1 MNLEKLF
8 LEKTPLFVFS
18 STRRLK
24 HFYLEQGEGF
34 LPNAMSM
41 GSFFEQAF
49 YIPNKKKIPNSA
61 RLILMI
67 DTIKAIAKEKKSI
80 LEGLLLFEN
89 SFLGYL
95 ESTSFLF
102 DLFDELSSA
111 CIKLNEL
118 SSKDIYLD
126 YEKHLEVLEMIYDRY
141 IKKLEGLGFYDK
153 IMQEKPA
160 ILKEFFEHFS
170 SIEWHLDGFMSVFER
185 QCLLEA
191 AELVPITLHLSCD
204 KYNQK
209 FLEFLNLKL
218 ETDCDY
224 SIDFKTQ
231 KILSQTP
238 KRQKIEPK
246 LYANS
251 SYLKQSA
258 LVLQTIEEYLQKDND
273 PNKMAIITPNAD
285 FLPFLKLLD
294 KNNNLNFAM
303 GLGAKNSPYYT
314 ELVKILENLETSG
327 FDLSTSPL
335 LDLENLTL
343 ALLEQQ
349 SSKEKAPLKEAHSQI
364 MHQYHLLKDTLKNY
378 SLKDLLHLYLQ
389 EFEANFRLD
398 DSSGGK
404 IQVMDTLETRGMQFD
419 KIVIVDFNETC
430 VPSLKDCDLFLNSA
444 LRKSLNLPTLLDK
457 KNLQKH
463 YYYQLFKNSK
473 EITLSYIESET
484 SKVSN
489 MLLELNLHIEPIKDA
504 YTLFAPSLSKDYQE
518 EEIKAAIPKDF
529 SFSASSLNAFLTCK
543 RRFYYHYMKRF
554 KESPKDESNSA
565 VGSLLHELLKE
576 AYEKDK
582 NPYVLEERLIWL
594 LETRENITPKE
605 RLDTLVAL
613 KKIQAFYLKEKER
626 FNTKIKILDLEK
638 SFETIIQGI
647 VFKGRIDRIDKT
659 ADNEMILLDYK
670 FKNDLKLDNMSKTQ
684 RGGLSPIEIAQIST
698 DYQMAIEIAQI
709 STDYQMAIYAFA
721 LKNLGYKEPIKA
733 FFYDLRKGE
742 LLEEDELILQ
752 AKMDHLEF
760 SLIPKLKQEI
770 DFEKTSEAKDCEY
783 CSFKDMCN
791 R

>member
-8 LEKTPLFVFS
+8 SQKNPLFVFS

-61 RLILMI
+61 RQILMI

-126 YEKHLEVLEMIYDRY
+126 YEKHLEVLEMIYKHY
-141 IKKLEGLGFYDK
+141 IKKLEELGFYDK
-153 IMQEKPA
+153 IMQEKPT

-185 QCLLEA
+185 QCLLEV
-191 AELVPITLHLSCD
+191 AELAPITLHLSCD
-204 KYNQK
+204 QYNQK

-231 KILSQTP
+231 KILSQTFND
-238 KRQKIEPK
+238 QKIEPK

-258 LVLQTIEEYLQKDND
+258 LVLQAIEEYLQKDND

-303 GLGAKNSPYYT
+303 GLGATNSPYYT
-314 ELVKILENLETSG
+314 ELVKISEDLETSG
-327 FDLSTSPL
+327 FDLSASPL

-404 IQVMDTLETRGMQFD
+404 IRVMDTLETRGMQFD

-484 SKVSN
+484 SKASN

-504 YTLFAPSLSKDYQE
+504 YTLFAPSPLKDYQE

-554 KESPKDESNSA
+554 KESPKDESNST

-582 NPYVLEERLIWL
+582 NPYALEERLIQL
-594 LETRENITPKE
+594 LETRGNITPKE
-605 RLDTLVAL
+605 RLDTLIAL
-613 KKIQAFYLKEKER
+613 KKIQAFYVKEKER
-626 FNTKIKILDLEK
+626 FNAKIKILDLEK
-638 SFETIIQGI
+638 SFETAIQG
-647 VFKGRIDRIDKT
+647 VAFKGRIDRIDKT

-670 FKNDLKLDNMSKTQ
+670 FKSELRLDNMSEKQ
-684 RGGLSPIEIAQIST
+684 RGSLSP
-698 DYQMAIEIAQI
+698 IEIAQI

-721 LKNLGYKEPIKA
+721 LKNLGYKGSIKA
-733 FFYDLRKGE
+733 FFYDLRKGK
-742 LLEEDELILQ
+742 LLEEEEPVLQ
-752 AKMDHLEF
+752 AKMDYLES

-770 DFEKTSEAKDCEY
+770 DFEKTLEVKDCEY

>member
-1 MNLEKLF
+1 
-8 LEKTPLFVFS
+8 
-18 STRRLK
+18 
-24 HFYLEQGEGF
+24 
-34 LPNAMSM
+34 
-41 GSFFEQAF
+41 
-49 YIPNKKKIPNSA
+49 
-61 RLILMI
+61 
-67 DTIKAIAKEKKSI
+67 
-80 LEGLLLFEN
+80 
-89 SFLGYL
+89 
-95 ESTSFLF
+95 
-102 DLFDELSSA
+102 
-111 CIKLNEL
+111 
-118 SSKDIYLD
+118 
-126 YEKHLEVLEMIYDRY
+126 
-141 IKKLEGLGFYDK
+141 
-153 IMQEKPA
+153 
-160 ILKEFFEHFS
+160 
-170 SIEWHLDGFMSVFER
+170 
-185 QCLLEA
+185 
-191 AELVPITLHLSCD
+191 
-204 KYNQK
+204 
-209 FLEFLNLKL
+209 
-218 ETDCDY
+218 
-224 SIDFKTQ
+224 
-231 KILSQTP
+231 
-238 KRQKIEPK
+238 
-246 LYANS
+246 
-251 SYLKQSA
+251 
-258 LVLQTIEEYLQKDND
+258 
-273 PNKMAIITPNAD
+273 
-285 FLPFLKLLD
+285 
-294 KNNNLNFAM
+294 M

-314 ELVKILENLETSG
+314 ELVKILEDLQTSDCNLSESA
-327 FDLSTSPL
+327 L

-343 ALLEQQ
+343 PLLEQQ

-404 IQVMDTLETRGMQFD
+404 IRVMDTLETRGMQFD

-484 SKVSN
+484 SKASN

-504 YTLFAPSLSKDYQE
+504 YTLFAPSPLKDYQE

-543 RRFYYHYMKRF
+543 RRFCYHYMKRF
-554 KESPKDESNSA
+554 KESPKDENNST

-582 NPYVLEERLIWL
+582 NPYALEERFIQL

-605 RLDTLVAL
+605 RLDALVAL

-638 SFETIIQGI
+638 SFETTIQGV

-659 ADNEMILLDYK
+659 ADNEIILLDYK

-684 RGGLSPIEIAQIST
+684 RGDLSP
-698 DYQMAIEIAQI
+698 IEIAQI

-742 LLEEDELILQ
+742 LLEEDELTLQ

>member
-34 LPNAMSM
+34 LPSAMSM

-49 YIPNKKKIPNSA
+49 YIPNKKKIPNSV

-67 DTIKAIAKEKKSI
+67 DTIKAIAREKKSI

-118 SSKDIYLD
+118 SFKDIYLD

-141 IKKLEGLGFYDK
+141 IKKLEKLGFYDK

-185 QCLLEA
+185 QCLLEVA
-191 AELVPITLHLSCD
+191 KLVPITLHLSCD

-231 KILSQTP
+231 KILSQTFND
-238 KRQKIEPK
+238 QKIEPK

-251 SYLKQSA
+251 SYLKQGA

-294 KNNNLNFAM
+294 QNNNLNFAM

-314 ELVKILENLETSG
+314 ELVKILEDLQTSG
-327 FDLSTSPL
+327 FDLSASPL

-404 IQVMDTLETRGMQFD
+404 IRVMDTLETRGMQFD

-484 SKVSN
+484 SKASN

-504 YTLFAPSLSKDYQE
+504 YTLFAPSPLKDYQE

-543 RRFYYHYMKRF
+543 RRFYYHYIKRF

-582 NPYVLEERLIWL
+582 NPYALEERLIQF

-626 FNTKIKILDLEK
+626 FNAKIKILDLEK
-638 SFETIIQGI
+638 SFETIIQGVI
-647 VFKGRIDRIDKT
+647 FKGRIDRIDKT
-659 ADNEMILLDYK
+659 ADNEIILLDYK
-670 FKNDLKLDNMSKTQ
+670 FKSDLKLDNMSEKQ
-684 RGGLSPIEIAQIST
+684 RKSLRP
-698 DYQMAIEIAQI
+698 IEIAQI

-721 LKNLGYKEPIKA
+721 LKNLGYKDPIKA
-733 FFYDLRKGE
+733 FFYNLRKGE

-770 DFEKTSEAKDCEY
+770 DFEKTLEVKDCEY

>member
-8 LEKTPLFVFS
+8 SQKTPLFVFS

-126 YEKHLEVLEMIYDRY
+126 YEKHLEVLEMIYNRY

-185 QCLLEA
+185 QCLLEV

-231 KILSQTP
+231 KILSQTFND
-238 KRQKIEPK
+238 QKIEPK

-314 ELVKILENLETSG
+314 ELVKILEDLETGG
-327 FDLSTSPL
+327 FDLSASPL

-349 SSKEKAPLKEAHSQI
+349 SSKEKAPLKEVHSQI

-389 EFEANFRLD
+389 EFEASFRLD

-404 IQVMDTLETRGMQFD
+404 IRVMDTLETRGMQFD

-473 EITLSYIESET
+473 EMVLSYIESET
-484 SKVSN
+484 SKASN
-489 MLLELNLHIEPIKDA
+489 MLLELDLPIEPIKDA
-504 YTLFAPSLSKDYQE
+504 YTLFAPTPLKDYQE
-518 EEIKAAIPKDF
+518 EEIKATIPKDF

-582 NPYVLEERLIWL
+582 NPYALEERLVQL
-594 LETRENITPKE
+594 LKTRENITPKE
-605 RLDTLVAL
+605 RLDTLIAL
-613 KKIQAFYLKEKER
+613 KKIQAFYIKEKER
-626 FNTKIKILDLEK
+626 FKAKIKILDLEK
-638 SFETIIQGI
+638 SFETTIQG
-647 VFKGRIDRIDKT
+647 VAFKGRIDRIDKT

-670 FKNDLKLDNMSKTQ
+670 FKSELKLDNMSKNQ
-684 RGGLSPIEIAQIST
+684 RGGLSP
-698 DYQMAIEIAQI
+698 IEIAQI

-742 LLEEDELILQ
+742 LLEEEGLTLQ
-752 AKMDHLEF
+752 AKMHYLEY

-770 DFEKTSEAKDCEY
+770 VFEKTPEVKDCEY

>member
-34 LPNAMSM
+34 LPSAMSM

-61 RLILMI
+61 RQILMI
-67 DTIKAIAKEKKSI
+67 DTIKAIAKEKKSA

-141 IKKLEGLGFYDK
+141 IKKLEKLGFYDK
-153 IMQEKPA
+153 IMQEKPT

-231 KILSQTP
+231 KILSQTFND
-238 KRQKIEPK
+238 QKIEPK

-251 SYLKQSA
+251 SYLKQGA

-314 ELVKILENLETSG
+314 ELVKILEDLQTSDL
-327 FDLSTSPL
+327 DLSGSAL
-335 LDLENLTL
+335 LDLENITL

-404 IQVMDTLETRGMQFD
+404 IRVMDTLETRGMQFD
-419 KIVIVDFNETC
+419 KIVVADFNETC

-444 LRKSLNLPTLLDK
+444 LRQSLNLPTLLDK

-484 SKVSN
+484 SKASN
-489 MLLELNLHIEPIKDA
+489 MLLELNLHTEPIKDA
-504 YTLFAPSLSKDYQE
+504 YTLFAPSPLKDYQE
-518 EEIKAAIPKDF
+518 EEIKAAILKDF

-554 KESPKDESNSA
+554 KESPKDENNSA

-582 NPYVLEERLIWL
+582 NPHALEERLIWL

-605 RLDTLVAL
+605 RLDTLIAL

-626 FNTKIKILDLEK
+626 FKARIKILDLEK
-638 SFETIIQGI
+638 SFETIIQGV

-659 ADNEMILLDYK
+659 ADNEIILLDYK
-670 FKNDLKLDNMSKTQ
+670 FKNDLKLDNMSEKQ
-684 RGGLSPIEIAQIST
+684 RKRLSP
-698 DYQMAIEIAQI
+698 IEIAQI

-742 LLEEDELILQ
+742 LVEEDEPTLQ

-770 DFEKTSEAKDCEY
+770 DFEKTLEAKDCEY

>member
-41 GSFFEQAF
+41 GNFFEQAF
-49 YIPNKKKIPNSA
+49 YIPNKKKIPNNA

-141 IKKLEGLGFYDK
+141 VKKLEELGFYDK
-153 IMQEKPA
+153 IMQEKPT

-170 SIEWHLDGFMSVFER
+170 SIEWYLDGFMSVFER
-185 QCLLEA
+185 QCLLEV

-231 KILSQTP
+231 KILSQTFND
-238 KRQKIEPK
+238 QKIEPK
-246 LYANS
+246 LYSNS

-314 ELVKILENLETSG
+314 ELVKILEDLQTSG
-327 FDLSTSPL
+327 FDLSASPL

-343 ALLEQQ
+343 PLLEQQ
-349 SSKEKAPLKEAHSQI
+349 SSKEKVPLKEVHSQI

-404 IQVMDTLETRGMQFD
+404 IRVMDTLETRGMQFD

-444 LRKSLNLPTLLDK
+444 LRKSLNLPTLSDK

-473 EITLSYIESET
+473 EITLSYVESET

-489 MLLELNLHIEPIKDA
+489 MLLELDLHIEPIKDA
-504 YTLFAPSLSKDYQE
+504 YTLFAPSPLKDYQE

-554 KESPKDESNSA
+554 KESPKDENNSA

-582 NPYVLEERLIWL
+582 NPYALEERLIQL

-605 RLDTLVAL
+605 RLDTLIAL
-613 KKIQAFYLKEKER
+613 KKIQTFYLKEKER
-626 FNTKIKILDLEK
+626 FKAKIKILDLEK
-638 SFETIIQGI
+638 SFETTIQG
-647 VFKGRIDRIDKT
+647 VAFKGCIDRIDKT
-659 ADNEMILLDYK
+659 ADNEIILLDYK
-670 FKNDLKLDNMSKTQ
+670 FKSDLKLDNMSEKQ
-684 RGGLSPIEIAQIST
+684 RKSLSP
-698 DYQMAIEIAQI
+698 IEIAQI

-721 LKNLGYKEPIKA
+721 LKNLGYREPIKA

-742 LLEEDELILQ
+742 LVEEDELTLQ

-770 DFEKTSEAKDCEY
+770 DFEKTSEVKDCEY

>member
-34 LPNAMSM
+34 LPSAMSM

-61 RLILMI
+61 RQILMI
-67 DTIKAIAKEKKSI
+67 DTIKAIAKEKKSA

-95 ESTSFLF
+95 ESISFLF

-141 IKKLEGLGFYDK
+141 IKKLEKLGFYDK

-185 QCLLEA
+185 QCLLEV

-231 KILSQTP
+231 KILSQTFND
-238 KRQKIEPK
+238 QKIEPK

-251 SYLKQSA
+251 SYLKQGA

-314 ELVKILENLETSG
+314 ELVKILEDLQTSDFNLSESA
-327 FDLSTSPL
+327 L
-335 LDLENLTL
+335 LDLENITL
-343 ALLEQQ
+343 PLLEQQ

-404 IQVMDTLETRGMQFD
+404 IRVMDTLETRGMQFD
-419 KIVIVDFNETC
+419 KVVIADFNETC

-473 EITLSYIESET
+473 EIVLSYIESET

-489 MLLELNLHIEPIKDA
+489 MLLELDLHIEPIKDA
-504 YTLFAPSLSKDYQE
+504 YTLFAPSPLKDYQE

-582 NPYVLEERLIWL
+582 NPYALEERLIWL
-594 LETRENITPKE
+594 LETRENVTPKE

-613 KKIQAFYLKEKER
+613 KKIQAFYVKEKER
-626 FNTKIKILDLEK
+626 FKSKIKILDLEK
-638 SFETIIQGI
+638 SFETIIQGV

-659 ADNEMILLDYK
+659 TDNKIILLDYK
-670 FKNDLKLDNMSKTQ
+670 FKSDLKLDNMSKTQ
-684 RGGLSPIEIAQIST
+684 RGGLSP
-698 DYQMAIEIAQI
+698 IEIAQI

-742 LLEEDELILQ
+742 LVEEDEPTLQ

-770 DFEKTSEAKDCEY
+770 DFEKTLEAKDCEY

>member
-61 RLILMI
+61 RQILMI

-118 SSKDIYLD
+118 SFKDIYLD

-141 IKKLEGLGFYDK
+141 IKKLEELGFYDK

-185 QCLLEA
+185 QCLLEV

-294 KNNNLNFAM
+294 QNNNLNFAM

-314 ELVKILENLETSG
+314 ELVKILEDLETSG
-327 FDLSTSPL
+327 FNLSASPL
-335 LDLENLTL
+335 LDLESLTL
-343 ALLEQQ
+343 PLLEQQ

-404 IQVMDTLETRGMQFD
+404 IRVMDTLETRGMQFD

-473 EITLSYIESET
+473 EIALSYIESET

-489 MLLELNLHIEPIKDA
+489 MLLELDLHIEPIKDA
-504 YTLFAPSLSKDYQE
+504 YTLFAPSPLKDYQE

-582 NPYVLEERLIWL
+582 NPYALEERLIWL

-613 KKIQAFYLKEKER
+613 KKIQAFYVKEKER
-626 FNTKIKILDLEK
+626 FKAKIKILDLEK
-638 SFETIIQGI
+638 SFETAIQG
-647 VFKGRIDRIDKT
+647 VAFKGCIDRIDKT
-659 ADNEMILLDYK
+659 ADNEIILLDYK

-684 RGGLSPIEIAQIST
+684 RGGLSPIE
-698 DYQMAIEIAQI
+698 IEIAQI

-742 LLEEDELILQ
+742 LLEEDELVLQ

-770 DFEKTSEAKDCEY
+770 DFEKTLEVKDCEY

>member
-8 LEKTPLFVFS
+8 LEKAPLFVFS

-49 YIPNKKKIPNSA
+49 YIPNKKKIPNNA

-67 DTIKAIAKEKKSI
+67 DTIKAVAKEKKSI

-126 YEKHLEVLEMIYDRY
+126 YEKHLEVLEMIYKRY
-141 IKKLEGLGFYDK
+141 IKKLEELGFYDK

-185 QCLLEA
+185 QCLLEV

-231 KILSQTP
+231 KILSQTFND
-238 KRQKIEPK
+238 QKIEPK

-314 ELVKILENLETSG
+314 ELVKILEDLETGG
-327 FDLSTSPL
+327 FDLSASPL
-335 LDLENLTL
+335 LDLESLTL

-404 IQVMDTLETRGMQFD
+404 IRVMDTLETRGMQFD

-484 SKVSN
+484 SKASN
-489 MLLELNLHIEPIKDA
+489 MLLELDLPIEPIKDA
-504 YTLFAPSLSKDYQE
+504 YTLFAPTPLKDYQE
-518 EEIKAAIPKDF
+518 EEIKATIPKDF

-543 RRFYYHYMKRF
+543 RRFYYHYIKRF
-554 KESPKDESNSA
+554 KESPKDESNSV

-582 NPYVLEERLIWL
+582 NPHALEERLIQL

-605 RLDTLVAL
+605 RLDTLIAL
-613 KKIQAFYLKEKER
+613 KKIQAFYAKEKER
-626 FNTKIKILDLEK
+626 FKAKIKILDLEK
-638 SFETIIQGI
+638 SFETTIQG
-647 VFKGRIDRIDKT
+647 VAFKGRIDRIDKT
-659 ADNEMILLDYK
+659 ADNEIILLDYK
-670 FKNDLKLDNMSKTQ
+670 FKSELKLDNMSKNQ
-684 RGGLSPIEIAQIST
+684 REGLSP
-698 DYQMAIEIAQI
+698 IEIAQI

-742 LLEEDELILQ
+742 LLEEEGPILQ

-760 SLIPKLKQEI
+760 SLIPKLKQEMV
-770 DFEKTSEAKDCEY
+770 FEKTLEAKDCEY

>member
-8 LEKTPLFVFS
+8 LEKAPLFVFS

-49 YIPNKKKIPNSA
+49 YIPNQKKIPKNA
-61 RLILMI
+61 RQILMI

-118 SSKDIYLD
+118 SFKDIYLD

-141 IKKLEGLGFYDK
+141 VKKLEELGFYDK
-153 IMQEKPA
+153 IMQKKPT

-185 QCLLEA
+185 QCLLEV

-231 KILSQTP
+231 KILSQTFND
-238 KRQKIEPK
+238 QKIEPK

-251 SYLKQSA
+251 SYLKQGA

-294 KNNNLNFAM
+294 RNNNLNFAM

-314 ELVKILENLETSG
+314 ELVKILEDLETS
-327 FDLSTSPL
+327 DCNLSGSAL
-335 LDLENLTL
+335 LDLENLTIP
-343 ALLEQQ
+343 LLEQQ

-404 IQVMDTLETRGMQFD
+404 IRVMDTLETRGMQFD
-419 KIVIVDFNETC
+419 KIVVADFNETC

-473 EITLSYIESET
+473 EVALSYIESET
-484 SKVSN
+484 SKASS

-504 YTLFAPSLSKDYQE
+504 YTLFETSPLKDYQE

-554 KESPKDESNSA
+554 KETPKNESNSA
-565 VGSLLHELLKE
+565 VGSLIHELLKE

-582 NPYVLEERLIWL
+582 DPHALEERLIWL

-613 KKIQAFYLKEKER
+613 KKIQAFYKKERER
-626 FNTKIKILDLEK
+626 FNAEITILDLEK
-638 SFETIIQGI
+638 SFETIIQGV

-659 ADNEMILLDYK
+659 ADNEIILLDYK
-670 FKNDLKLDNMSKTQ
+670 FKSDLKLDNMSKTQ
-684 RGGLSPIEIAQIST
+684 RGGLIP
-698 DYQMAIEIAQI
+698 IEIAQI
-709 STDYQMAIYAFA
+709 STDYQMAIYARA

-770 DFEKTSEAKDCEY
+770 DFEKTLEVKDCEY

>member
-8 LEKTPLFVFS
+8 LEKTPLFVCS

-41 GSFFEQAF
+41 GNFFEQAF
-49 YIPNKKKIPNSA
+49 YIPNKKKIPKNA
-61 RLILMI
+61 RQILMI

-141 IKKLEGLGFYDK
+141 VKKLEELGFYDK
-153 IMQEKPA
+153 IMQEKPT

-170 SIEWHLDGFMSVFER
+170 SIEWYLDGFMSVFER
-185 QCLLEA
+185 QCLLEV

-231 KILSQTP
+231 KILSQTFND
-238 KRQKIEPK
+238 QKIEPK

-251 SYLKQSA
+251 SYLKQGA

-314 ELVKILENLETSG
+314 ELVKILEDLQTSDCNLSESA
-327 FDLSTSPL
+327 L

-343 ALLEQQ
+343 PLLEQQ

-404 IQVMDTLETRGMQFD
+404 IRVMDTLETRGMQFD

-484 SKVSN
+484 SKASN
-489 MLLELNLHIEPIKDA
+489 MLLELNLHTEPIKDA
-504 YTLFAPSLSKDYQE
+504 YTLFAPSPLKDYQE

-529 SFSASSLNAFLTCK
+529 NFSASSLNAFLTCK

-554 KESPKDESNSA
+554 KETPKDESNSA

-582 NPYVLEERLIWL
+582 NPYALEERLIWL

-613 KKIQAFYLKEKER
+613 KKIQAFYTKEKER
-626 FNTKIKILDLEK
+626 FNAKIKILDLEK
-638 SFETIIQGI
+638 SFETIIQGVI
-647 VFKGRIDRIDKT
+647 FKGRIDRIDKT
-659 ADNEMILLDYK
+659 ADNEIILLDYK
-670 FKNDLKLDNMSKTQ
+670 FKSDLKLDNMSEKQ
-684 RGGLSPIEIAQIST
+684 RKSLRPT
-698 DYQMAIEIAQI
+698 EIAQI

-721 LKNLGYKEPIKA
+721 LKNLGYKGPIKA
-733 FFYDLRKGE
+733 FFYDLRKGK
-742 LLEEDELILQ
+742 LLEEDELTLQ

-770 DFEKTSEAKDCEY
+770 DFEKTLEAKDCEY

>member
-8 LEKTPLFVFS
+8 LEKAPLFVFS

-41 GSFFEQAF
+41 GNFFEQAF

-314 ELVKILENLETSG
+314 ELVKILEDLETSDL
-327 FDLSTSPL
+327 DLSGSAL
-335 LDLENLTL
+335 LDLENITL

-404 IQVMDTLETRGMQFD
+404 IRVMDTLETRGMQFD

-484 SKVSN
+484 SKASN

-504 YTLFAPSLSKDYQE
+504 YTLFAPSPLKDYQE

-543 RRFYYHYMKRF
+543 RRFYYHYIKRF
-554 KESPKDESNSA
+554 KESPKDENNSA

-582 NPYVLEERLIWL
+582 TPHALEERLIWL

-605 RLDTLVAL
+605 RLDTLVVL
-613 KKIQAFYLKEKER
+613 KKIQAFYKKERER
-626 FNTKIKILDLEK
+626 FNAEITILDLEK
-638 SFETIIQGI
+638 SFETIIQGVI
-647 VFKGRIDRIDKT
+647 FKGRIDRIDKT
-659 ADNEMILLDYK
+659 ADNEIILLDYK
-670 FKNDLKLDNMSKTQ
+670 FKSDLKLDSMSKTQ
-684 RGGLSPIEIAQIST
+684 RGGLSP
-698 DYQMAIEIAQI
+698 IEIAQI

-742 LLEEDELILQ
+742 LLEEEELILQ

-770 DFEKTSEAKDCEY
+770 DFEKTLEVKDCEY

>member
-8 LEKTPLFVFS
+8 SQKNPLFVFS

-41 GSFFEQAF
+41 GNFFEQAF

-80 LEGLLLFEN
+80 LERLLLFEN

-126 YEKHLEVLEMIYDRY
+126 YEKHLEVLEMIYKRY
-141 IKKLEGLGFYDK
+141 IKKLEELGFYDK
-153 IMQEKPA
+153 IMQEKPT

-170 SIEWHLDGFMSVFER
+170 SIEWYLDGFMSVFER
-185 QCLLEA
+185 QCLLEV

-231 KILSQTP
+231 KILSQTFND
-238 KRQKIEPK
+238 QKIEPK

-314 ELVKILENLETSG
+314 ELVKILEDLETSG
-327 FDLSTSPL
+327 FSVNASPL

-349 SSKEKAPLKEAHSQI
+349 GSKEKAPLKEAHSQI

-404 IQVMDTLETRGMQFD
+404 IRVMDTLETRGMQFD

-504 YTLFAPSLSKDYQE
+504 YTLFAPSPLKDYQE

-543 RRFYYHYMKRF
+543 RRFYYHYIKRF

-582 NPYVLEERLIWL
+582 NPYALEERLIWL

-626 FNTKIKILDLEK
+626 FKAKIKILDLEK
-638 SFETIIQGI
+638 SFETTIQG
-647 VFKGRIDRIDKT
+647 VAFKGRIDRIDKT
-659 ADNEMILLDYK
+659 ADNEIILLDYK
-670 FKNDLKLDNMSKTQ
+670 FKSGLKLDNMSKTQ
-684 RGGLSPIEIAQIST
+684 REGLSPIEIAQIST
-698 DYQMAIEIAQI
+698 DYQMAV
-709 STDYQMAIYAFA
+709 YAFA
-721 LKNLGYKEPIKA
+721 LKNLGYKGPIKA

-742 LLEEDELILQ
+742 LVEEDELTLQ
-752 AKMDHLEF
+752 AKMDYLKS
-760 SLIPKLKQEI
+760 SLIPKLQQEI
-770 DFEKTSEAKDCEY
+770 DFEKTPEIKDCEY

>member
-8 LEKTPLFVFS
+8 SQKNPLFVFS

-49 YIPNKKKIPNSA
+49 YIPNKKKIPNNA

-111 CIKLNEL
+111 RIKLNEL

-126 YEKHLEVLEMIYDRY
+126 YEKHLEVLEMIYKRY
-141 IKKLEGLGFYDK
+141 IKKLEELGFYDK
-153 IMQEKPA
+153 IMQEKPT

-185 QCLLEA
+185 QCLLEV

-224 SIDFKTQ
+224 CIDFKTQ

-246 LYANS
+246 LYSNS

-314 ELVKILENLETSG
+314 ELVKISEDLETSG
-327 FDLSTSPL
+327 FDLSASPL

-404 IQVMDTLETRGMQFD
+404 IRVMDTLETRGMQFD

-473 EITLSYIESET
+473 EIALSYIESET

-504 YTLFAPSLSKDYQE
+504 YTLFAPSPLKDYQE

-543 RRFYYHYMKRF
+543 RRFYYHYIKRF

-565 VGSLLHELLKE
+565 IGSLLHELLKE

-582 NPYVLEERLIWL
+582 NPYALEERLIQL
-594 LETRENITPKE
+594 LETKGNITPKE
-605 RLDTLVAL
+605 RLDTLIAL

-626 FNTKIKILDLEK
+626 FKAKIKILDLEK
-638 SFETIIQGI
+638 SFETIIQG
-647 VFKGRIDRIDKT
+647 VAFKGRIDRIDKT
-659 ADNEMILLDYK
+659 ADNEVILLDYK
-670 FKNDLKLDNMSKTQ
+670 FKSDLKLDNMSEKQ
-684 RGGLSPIEIAQIST
+684 RGSLSPIEIAQIS
-698 DYQMAIEIAQI
+698 A
-709 STDYQMAIYAFA
+709 DYQMAIYAFA
-721 LKNLGYKEPIKA
+721 LKSLGYKEPIKA
-733 FFYDLRKGE
+733 FFYDLRKGK
-742 LLEEDELILQ
+742 LLEEEKPILQ
-752 AKMDHLEF
+752 AKMDYLKY
-760 SLIPKLKQEI
+760 SLIPDLQQEI
-770 DFEKTSEAKDCEY
+770 DFEKTLEVKDCEY

>member
-34 LPNAMSM
+34 LPSAMSM

-49 YIPNKKKIPNSA
+49 YIPNKKKIPNST
-61 RLILMI
+61 RQILMI

-141 IKKLEGLGFYDK
+141 VKKLEKLGFYDK
-153 IMQEKPA
+153 IMQEKPT

-185 QCLLEA
+185 QCLLEV

-231 KILSQTP
+231 KILSQTFND
-238 KRQKIEPK
+238 QKIEPK

-251 SYLKQSA
+251 SYLKQGA

-294 KNNNLNFAM
+294 QNNNLNFAM
-303 GLGAKNSPYYT
+303 GLGVKNSPYYT
-314 ELVKILENLETSG
+314 ELVKILEDLQKSG
-327 FDLSTSPL
+327 FDLSASPL
-335 LDLENLTL
+335 LDLERLTL
-343 ALLEQQ
+343 PLLEQQ

-404 IQVMDTLETRGMQFD
+404 IRVMDTLETRGMQFD

-473 EITLSYIESET
+473 EVVLSYIESET
-484 SKVSN
+484 SKASN
-489 MLLELNLHIEPIKDA
+489 MLLELDLHIEPIKDA
-504 YTLFAPSLSKDYQE
+504 YTLFAPSPLKDYQE

-529 SFSASSLNAFLTCK
+529 SFSASSLNTFLTCK

-554 KESPKDESNSA
+554 KESPKDENNSA

-582 NPYVLEERLIWL
+582 NPYALEERLIWL

-605 RLDTLVAL
+605 RLDTLIAL

-626 FNTKIKILDLEK
+626 FKAKIKILDLEK
-638 SFETIIQGI
+638 SFETIIQGV

-659 ADNEMILLDYK
+659 ADNEIILLDYK
-670 FKNDLKLDNMSKTQ
+670 FKSDLKLDNMSEKQ
-684 RGGLSPIEIAQIST
+684 RKSLSP
-698 DYQMAIEIAQI
+698 IEIAQI

-742 LLEEDELILQ
+742 LVEEDEPTLQ

-770 DFEKTSEAKDCEY
+770 DFEKTLEVKDCEY

>member
-49 YIPNKKKIPNSA
+49 YIPNKKKIPKNA
-61 RLILMI
+61 RQILMI

-141 IKKLEGLGFYDK
+141 IKKLGELGFYDK
-153 IMQEKPA
+153 IMQEKPT

-185 QCLLEA
+185 QCLLEV

-231 KILSQTP
+231 KILSQTFND
-238 KRQKIEPK
+238 QKIEPK

-251 SYLKQSA
+251 SYLKQGA

-303 GLGAKNSPYYT
+303 GLGTKNSPYYT
-314 ELVKILENLETSG
+314 GLVKILEDLQTSDFNLSESA
-327 FDLSTSPL
+327 L

-349 SSKEKAPLKEAHSQI
+349 NSKEKAPLKEAHSQI

-404 IQVMDTLETRGMQFD
+404 IRVMDTLETRGMQFD

-473 EITLSYIESET
+473 EIALSYIESET
-484 SKVSN
+484 SKASN

-504 YTLFAPSLSKDYQE
+504 YTLFAPTPLKDYQE

-543 RRFYYHYMKRF
+543 RRFYYHYIKHF

-582 NPYVLEERLIWL
+582 NPHSLEERLIQF

-626 FNTKIKILDLEK
+626 FKAKIKILDLEK
-638 SFETIIQGI
+638 SFETTIQGVI
-647 VFKGRIDRIDKT
+647 FKGRIDRIDKT
-659 ADNEMILLDYK
+659 ADNEIILLDYK
-670 FKNDLKLDNMSKTQ
+670 FKSDLKLDNMSKTQ
-684 RGGLSPIEIAQIST
+684 REGLSPIEIAQIST
-698 DYQMAIEIAQI
+698 DYQMAI
-709 STDYQMAIYAFA
+709 YAHA
-721 LKNLGYKEPIKA
+721 LKNLGYKGPIKA

-742 LLEEDELILQ
+742 LLEEDELTLQ

-770 DFEKTSEAKDCEY
+770 DFEKTLEVKDCEY

>member
-141 IKKLEGLGFYDK
+141 IKKLEELGFYDK

-170 SIEWHLDGFMSVFER
+170 SIEWHLDGFMSVFEK

-314 ELVKILENLETSG
+314 ELVKILEDLQTSG
-327 FDLSTSPL
+327 FDWSASPL

-343 ALLEQQ
+343 PLLEQQ
-349 SSKEKAPLKEAHSQI
+349 SSKEKASLKEVHSQI

-404 IQVMDTLETRGMQFD
+404 IRVMDTLETRGMQFD

-473 EITLSYIESET
+473 EMALSYIESET
-484 SKVSN
+484 SKASN
-489 MLLELNLHIEPIKDA
+489 MLLELDLHIEPIKDA
-504 YTLFAPSLSKDYQE
+504 YTLFAPSPLKDYQE

-554 KESPKDESNSA
+554 KESPKDENNSA

-582 NPYVLEERLIWL
+582 NPYALEERLIWL

-638 SFETIIQGI
+638 SFETIIQGV

-659 ADNEMILLDYK
+659 ADNEIILLDYK

-684 RGGLSPIEIAQIST
+684 RGGLNP
-698 DYQMAIEIAQI
+698 IEIAQI
-709 STDYQMAIYAFA
+709 STDYQMAIYAYA
-721 LKNLGYKEPIKA
+721 LKNLGHKEPIKA

-742 LLEEDELILQ
+742 LVEEDELK

-770 DFEKTSEAKDCEY
+770 DFEKTLEAKDCEY

>member
-41 GSFFEQAF
+41 GNFFEQAF
-49 YIPNKKKIPNSA
+49 YIPNKKKIPNNA

-141 IKKLEGLGFYDK
+141 VKKLEELGFYDK
-153 IMQEKPA
+153 IMQEKPT

-170 SIEWHLDGFMSVFER
+170 SIEWYLDGFMSVFER
-185 QCLLEA
+185 QCLLEV

-231 KILSQTP
+231 KILSQTFND
-238 KRQKIEPK
+238 QKIEPK

-258 LVLQTIEEYLQKDND
+258 LVLQTTEEYLQKDND

-294 KNNNLNFAM
+294 QNNNLNFAM

-314 ELVKILENLETSG
+314 ELVKILEDLEASG
-327 FDLSTSPL
+327 DLSASPL

-343 ALLEQQ
+343 PLLEQQ
-349 SSKEKAPLKEAHSQI
+349 SSKEKVPLKEVHSQI

-404 IQVMDTLETRGMQFD
+404 IRVMDTLETRGMQFD

-444 LRKSLNLPTLLDK
+444 LRQSLNLPTLLDK

-504 YTLFAPSLSKDYQE
+504 YTLFETSPLKDYQE

-543 RRFYYHYMKRF
+543 RRFYYHYIKRF
-554 KESPKDESNSA
+554 KESPKDENNSA

-582 NPYVLEERLIWL
+582 NPYALEERLIWL

-626 FNTKIKILDLEK
+626 FKAKIKILDLEK
-638 SFETIIQGI
+638 SFETIIQGVI
-647 VFKGRIDRIDKT
+647 FKGRIDRIDKT
-659 ADNEMILLDYK
+659 ADNEIILLDYK
-670 FKNDLKLDNMSKTQ
+670 FKSDLKLDNMSEKQ
-684 RGGLSPIEIAQIST
+684 RKSLSP
-698 DYQMAIEIAQI
+698 IEIAQI

-721 LKNLGYKEPIKA
+721 LKNLGYREPIKA

-742 LLEEDELILQ
+742 LVEEDELTLQ

-770 DFEKTSEAKDCEY
+770 DFEKTSEVKDCEY

>member
-49 YIPNKKKIPNSA
+49 YIPNKKKIPNST
-61 RLILMI
+61 RQILMI

-126 YEKHLEVLEMIYDRY
+126 YEKHLEVLEMIYNRY

-160 ILKEFFEHFS
+160 ILKEFFDHFS

-185 QCLLEA
+185 QCLLEV

-238 KRQKIEPK
+238 KRQKVEPK

-251 SYLKQSA
+251 SYLKQGA

-314 ELVKILENLETSG
+314 ELVKILEDLEASG
-327 FDLSTSPL
+327 DLSTSPL

-343 ALLEQQ
+343 PLLEQQ
-349 SSKEKAPLKEAHSQI
+349 SSKEKAPLKEVHSQI

-404 IQVMDTLETRGMQFD
+404 IRVMDTLETRGMQFD
-419 KIVIVDFNETC
+419 RIVIVDFNETC

-484 SKVSN
+484 SKASN

-504 YTLFAPSLSKDYQE
+504 YTLFAPSPLKDYQE

-543 RRFYYHYMKRF
+543 RRFYYHYIKRF

-605 RLDTLVAL
+605 RLDALIAL

-626 FNTKIKILDLEK
+626 FKAKIKILDLEK
-638 SFETIIQGI
+638 SFETIIQG
-647 VFKGRIDRIDKT
+647 VAFKGHIDRIDKT
-659 ADNEMILLDYK
+659 ADNEIILLDYK
-670 FKNDLKLDNMSKTQ
+670 FKNDLKLDNMSKT
-684 RGGLSPIEIAQIST
+684 
-698 DYQMAIEIAQI
+698 QI

-721 LKNLGYKEPIKA
+721 LKNLGYKGPIKA

-742 LLEEDELILQ
+742 LLEEDELVLQ

-770 DFEKTSEAKDCEY
+770 DFEKTLEAKDCEY

>member
-61 RLILMI
+61 RQILMI

-126 YEKHLEVLEMIYDRY
+126 YEKHLEVLEMIYKRY
-141 IKKLEGLGFYDK
+141 IKKLEELGFYDK
-153 IMQEKPA
+153 IMQEKPT

-185 QCLLEA
+185 QCLLEV

-224 SIDFKTQ
+224 CIDFKTQ

-314 ELVKILENLETSG
+314 ELVKISEDLETSG
-327 FDLSTSPL
+327 FDWSASPL

-364 MHQYHLLKDTLKNY
+364 MHQYHLLKDTLTNY

-404 IQVMDTLETRGMQFD
+404 IRVMDTLETRGMQFD

-444 LRKSLNLPTLLDK
+444 LRKSLNLPTLSDK

-473 EITLSYIESET
+473 EIALSYIESET
-484 SKVSN
+484 SKASN

-554 KESPKDESNSA
+554 KESPKDENNSKESPKDENNSA

-582 NPYVLEERLIWL
+582 NPYALEERLIWL

-605 RLDTLVAL
+605 RLDTLIAL
-613 KKIQAFYLKEKER
+613 KKIQAFYVKEKER
-626 FNTKIKILDLEK
+626 FHAKIKILDLEK
-638 SFETIIQGI
+638 SFETTIQG
-647 VFKGRIDRIDKT
+647 VLFKGRIDRIDKT
-659 ADNEMILLDYK
+659 ADNEVILLDYK
-670 FKNDLKLDNMSKTQ
+670 FKSDLKLDNMSEKQ
-684 RGGLSPIEIAQIST
+684 RGSLSPIEIAQIS
-698 DYQMAIEIAQI
+698 A
-709 STDYQMAIYAFA
+709 DYQMAIYAFA

-742 LLEEDELILQ
+742 LVEEDELTLQ

-770 DFEKTSEAKDCEY
+770 DFEKTLEAKDCEY

>member
-41 GSFFEQAF
+41 GNFFEQAF
-49 YIPNKKKIPNSA
+49 YIPNKKKIPNNA

-141 IKKLEGLGFYDK
+141 VKKLEELGFYDK
-153 IMQEKPA
+153 IMQEKPT

-170 SIEWHLDGFMSVFER
+170 SIEWYLDGFMSVFER
-185 QCLLEA
+185 QCLLEV

-224 SIDFKTQ
+224 CIDFKTQ

-238 KRQKIEPK
+238 KRQKIKPK

-251 SYLKQSA
+251 SYLKQGA

-314 ELVKILENLETSG
+314 ELVKILEDLQTSDFNLSA
-327 FDLSTSPL
+327 SPL

-349 SSKEKAPLKEAHSQI
+349 SSKEKVPLKEVHSQI

-404 IQVMDTLETRGMQFD
+404 IRVMDTLETRGMQFD
-419 KIVIVDFNETC
+419 KVVIADFNETC

-489 MLLELNLHIEPIKDA
+489 MLLELNLHIVPIKDA
-504 YTLFAPSLSKDYQE
+504 YTLFAPSPLKDYQE

-594 LETRENITPKE
+594 LETRENITHKE

-626 FNTKIKILDLEK
+626 FNAKIKILDLEK
-638 SFETIIQGI
+638 SFETIIQGV

-659 ADNEMILLDYK
+659 ADNEIILLDYK

-684 RGGLSPIEIAQIST
+684 
-698 DYQMAIEIAQI
+698 I
-709 STDYQMAIYAFA
+709 STDYQMAIYACA

-742 LLEEDELILQ
+742 LVEEDELILQ

-770 DFEKTSEAKDCEY
+770 DFEKTLEVKDCEY

>member
-8 LEKTPLFVFS
+8 LEKNPLFVFS

-49 YIPNKKKIPNSA
+49 YIPNKKKIPKNV
-61 RLILMI
+61 RQILMI

-141 IKKLEGLGFYDK
+141 VKKLEELGFYDK
-153 IMQEKPA
+153 IMQEKPT

-170 SIEWHLDGFMSVFER
+170 SIEWYLDGFMSVFER
-185 QCLLEA
+185 QCLLEV

-231 KILSQTP
+231 KILSQTFND
-238 KRQKIEPK
+238 QKIEPK

-251 SYLKQSA
+251 SYLKQGA

-314 ELVKILENLETSG
+314 ELVKILEDLQTSG
-327 FDLSTSPL
+327 FDLSASPL
-335 LDLENLTL
+335 LDLENITL
-343 ALLEQQ
+343 PLLEQQ

-404 IQVMDTLETRGMQFD
+404 IRVMDTLETRGMQFD

-473 EITLSYIESET
+473 EIVLSYIESET
-484 SKVSN
+484 SKASN

-504 YTLFAPSLSKDYQE
+504 YTLFAPSPLKDYQE

-543 RRFYYHYMKRF
+543 RRFYYHYIKRF

-582 NPYVLEERLIWL
+582 NPYALEERLIWL

-626 FNTKIKILDLEK
+626 FKAKIKILDLEK
-638 SFETIIQGI
+638 SFETTIQGVI
-647 VFKGRIDRIDKT
+647 FKGRIDRIDKT
-659 ADNEMILLDYK
+659 ADNEIILLDYK
-670 FKNDLKLDNMSKTQ
+670 FKSDLKLDNMSEKQ
-684 RGGLSPIEIAQIST
+684 RKSLRP
-698 DYQMAIEIAQI
+698 IEIAQI

-721 LKNLGYKEPIKA
+721 LKNLGYKDPIKA

-742 LLEEDELILQ
+742 LLEEDELTLQ

>member
-8 LEKTPLFVFS
+8 SQKTPLFVFS

-118 SSKDIYLD
+118 SFKDIYLD

-141 IKKLEGLGFYDK
+141 VKKLEELGFYDK

-160 ILKEFFEHFS
+160 ILKEFFEHFF

-185 QCLLEA
+185 QCLLEV

-231 KILSQTP
+231 KILSQTFNN
-238 KRQKIEPK
+238 QKIEPK

-251 SYLKQSA
+251 SYLKQGA

-314 ELVKILENLETSG
+314 ELVKILEDLQTSG
-327 FDLSTSPL
+327 FNLSGSAL
-335 LDLENLTL
+335 LDLENITL

-364 MHQYHLLKDTLKNY
+364 MHQYHLLKDTLQNY

-404 IQVMDTLETRGMQFD
+404 IRVMDTLETRGMQFD

-473 EITLSYIESET
+473 EIALSYIESET
-484 SKVSN
+484 SKASN
-489 MLLELNLHIEPIKDA
+489 MLLELNLNIAPIKDA
-504 YTLFAPSLSKDYQE
+504 YTLFAPSPLKDYQE

-582 NPYVLEERLIWL
+582 NPYALEERLIWL

-613 KKIQAFYLKEKER
+613 KKIQAFYKKEKER

-659 ADNEMILLDYK
+659 ADNEIILLDYK

-684 RGGLSPIEIAQIST
+684 RGGLNP
-698 DYQMAIEIAQI
+698 IEIAQI
-709 STDYQMAIYAFA
+709 STDYQMAIYAYA
-721 LKNLGYKEPIKA
+721 LKNLGYKGPIKA

-742 LLEEDELILQ
+742 LLEEDELVLQ

-770 DFEKTSEAKDCEY
+770 DFEKTSETKDCEY

>member
-34 LPNAMSM
+34 LPNAISM

-61 RLILMI
+61 RQILMI

-111 CIKLNEL
+111 CIKLNKL

-126 YEKHLEVLEMIYDRY
+126 YEKHLEVLEMIYERY

-153 IMQEKPA
+153 IMQEKPT
-160 ILKEFFEHFS
+160 ILKGFFEHFS

-185 QCLLEA
+185 QCLLEV

-258 LVLQTIEEYLQKDND
+258 LVLQTIEEYLQQDND

-314 ELVKILENLETSG
+314 ELVKILEDLETGG
-327 FDLSTSPL
+327 FDLSVSPL

-398 DSSGGK
+398 DSNGGK
-404 IQVMDTLETRGMQFD
+404 IRVMDTLETRGMQFD
-419 KIVIVDFNETC
+419 KVVIVDFNETC

-473 EITLSYIESET
+473 EMALSYIESET

-489 MLLELNLHIEPIKDA
+489 MLLELDLPIEPIKDA
-504 YTLFAPSLSKDYQE
+504 YTLFAPSPLKDYQE
-518 EEIKAAIPKDF
+518 EEIKATIPKDF

-554 KESPKDESNSA
+554 KESPKDENNGA

-582 NPYVLEERLIWL
+582 NPYALEERLIQL
-594 LETRENITPKE
+594 LKTRENITPKE
-605 RLDTLVAL
+605 RLDTLIAL
-613 KKIQAFYLKEKER
+613 KKIQAFYVKEKER
-626 FNTKIKILDLEK
+626 FKAKIKILDLEK
-638 SFETIIQGI
+638 SFETTMQG
-647 VFKGRIDRIDKT
+647 VAFKGRIDRIDKT

-670 FKNDLKLDNMSKTQ
+670 FKSDLKLDNMSKNQ
-684 RGGLSPIEIAQIST
+684 RGDLSP
-698 DYQMAIEIAQI
+698 IEIAQI

-742 LLEEDELILQ
+742 LVEEDELTLQ
-752 AKMDHLEF
+752 AKMHYLEF
-760 SLIPKLKQEI
+760 SLIPKLKQEMV
-770 DFEKTSEAKDCEY
+770 FEKTLEVKDCEY

>member
-41 GSFFEQAF
+41 GNFFEQAF
-49 YIPNKKKIPNSA
+49 YIPNKKKIPNSV
-61 RLILMI
+61 RQILMI
-67 DTIKAIAKEKKSI
+67 DTIKAIAKEKNSI

-141 IKKLEGLGFYDK
+141 VKKLEELGFYDK
-153 IMQEKPA
+153 IMQEKPT

-185 QCLLEA
+185 QCLLEV

-231 KILSQTP
+231 KILSQTFND
-238 KRQKIEPK
+238 QKIEPK

-251 SYLKQSA
+251 SYLKQGA

-314 ELVKILENLETSG
+314 ELVKILEDLQTSG
-327 FDLSTSPL
+327 FDLSASPL

-364 MHQYHLLKDTLKNY
+364 MHQYHLLKNTLKNY

-404 IQVMDTLETRGMQFD
+404 IRVMDTLETRGMQFD

-473 EITLSYIESET
+473 EMALSYIESET
-484 SKVSN
+484 SKASN

-504 YTLFAPSLSKDYQE
+504 YTLFAPSPLKDYQE

-565 VGSLLHELLKE
+565 VGSLIHELLKE

-582 NPYVLEERLIWL
+582 NPYALEERLIWL

-613 KKIQAFYLKEKER
+613 KKIQAFYVKEKER
-626 FNTKIKILDLEK
+626 FKAKIKILDLEK
-638 SFETIIQGI
+638 SFETAIQG
-647 VFKGRIDRIDKT
+647 VAFKGRIDRIDKT

-670 FKNDLKLDNMSKTQ
+670 FKSELKLDNMSKNQ
-684 RGGLSPIEIAQIST
+684 REGLSP
-698 DYQMAIEIAQI
+698 IEIAQI

-721 LKNLGYKEPIKA
+721 LKNLGYKGPIKA

-742 LLEEDELILQ
+742 LLEEEELTLQ

-770 DFEKTSEAKDCEY
+770 DFEKTLETKDCEY

>member
-8 LEKTPLFVFS
+8 LEKSPLFVFS

-34 LPNAMSM
+34 LPSAMSM
-41 GSFFEQAF
+41 GSFFEQVF
-49 YIPNKKKIPNSA
+49 YIPNKKKIPKNA
-61 RLILMI
+61 RQILMI

-102 DLFDELSSA
+102 DLFDELNSA

-118 SSKDIYLD
+118 SFKDIYLD

-185 QCLLEA
+185 QCLLEV

-251 SYLKQSA
+251 SYLKQST

-303 GLGAKNSPYYT
+303 GLGTKNSPYYT
-314 ELVKILENLETSG
+314 ELVKILEDLETSG
-327 FDLSTSPL
+327 FDLNASPL
-335 LDLENLTL
+335 LDLESLTL

-349 SSKEKAPLKEAHSQI
+349 SSKEKVPLKEAHSQI

-404 IQVMDTLETRGMQFD
+404 IRVMDTLETRGMQFD

-484 SKVSN
+484 SKASN

-504 YTLFAPSLSKDYQE
+504 YTLFAPSPLKDYQE

-554 KESPKDESNSA
+554 KESPKDENNSA

-582 NPYVLEERLIWL
+582 NPYVLEERLIQF

-605 RLDTLVAL
+605 RLDTLIVL

-626 FNTKIKILDLEK
+626 FKAKIKILDLEK
-638 SFETIIQGI
+638 SFETIIQGV

-659 ADNEMILLDYK
+659 ADNEIILLDYK
-670 FKNDLKLDNMSKTQ
+670 FKSDLKLDNMSKTQ
-684 RGGLSPIEIAQIST
+684 REGLSP
-698 DYQMAIEIAQI
+698 IEIAQI

-742 LLEEDELILQ
+742 LLEEDELTLQ

-770 DFEKTSEAKDCEY
+770 DFEKTLEAKDCEY

>member
-8 LEKTPLFVFS
+8 SQKTPLFVFS

-118 SSKDIYLD
+118 SFKDIYLD

-141 IKKLEGLGFYDK
+141 VKKLEELGFYDK
-153 IMQEKPA
+153 IMQEKPT

-170 SIEWHLDGFMSVFER
+170 SIEWYLDGFMSVFER
-185 QCLLEA
+185 QCLLEV

-231 KILSQTP
+231 KILSQTFND
-238 KRQKIEPK
+238 QKIEPK

-251 SYLKQSA
+251 SYLKQGA

-294 KNNNLNFAM
+294 QNNNLNFAM

-314 ELVKILENLETSG
+314 ELVKILEDLQTSG
-327 FDLSTSPL
+327 FDLSASPL
-335 LDLENLTL
+335 LDLESLTL
-343 ALLEQQ
+343 PLLEQQ
-349 SSKEKAPLKEAHSQI
+349 ISKEKAPLKEVHSQI
-364 MHQYHLLKDTLKNY
+364 MHQYHLLKDTLQNY

-404 IQVMDTLETRGMQFD
+404 IRVMDTLETRGMQFD

-473 EITLSYIESET
+473 EMVLSYIESET
-484 SKVSN
+484 SKASN
-489 MLLELNLHIEPIKDA
+489 MLLELDLHTEPIKDA
-504 YTLFAPSLSKDYQE
+504 YTLFAPTPLKDYQE

-582 NPYVLEERLIWL
+582 NPYALEERLIWL

-626 FNTKIKILDLEK
+626 FNTEITILDLEK
-638 SFETIIQGI
+638 SFETIIQG
-647 VFKGRIDRIDKT
+647 VTFKGRIDRIDKT
-659 ADNEMILLDYK
+659 ADNEIILLDYK
-670 FKNDLKLDNMSKTQ
+670 FKNDLKLDNMSEKQ
-684 RGGLSPIEIAQIST
+684 RKSLRP
-698 DYQMAIEIAQI
+698 IEIAQI

-770 DFEKTSEAKDCEY
+770 DFEKTLELKDCEY

>member
-8 LEKTPLFVFS
+8 LEKAPLFVFS

-61 RLILMI
+61 RQILMI

-153 IMQEKPA
+153 IMQEKPT

-185 QCLLEA
+185 QCLLEV

-218 ETDCDY
+218 ETDCGY

-231 KILSQTP
+231 KILSQTFND
-238 KRQKIEPK
+238 QKIEPK

-258 LVLQTIEEYLQKDND
+258 LVLQTIEEYLQQDND

-314 ELVKILENLETSG
+314 ELVKILEDLETGG
-327 FDLSTSPL
+327 FDLSASPL

-404 IQVMDTLETRGMQFD
+404 IRVMDTLETRGMQFD

-430 VPSLKDCDLFLNSA
+430 VPSLKDCDLFLNSV

-473 EITLSYIESET
+473 EMALSYIESET

-489 MLLELNLHIEPIKDA
+489 MLLELDLPIEPIKDA
-504 YTLFAPSLSKDYQE
+504 YTLFAPSPLKDYQE

-543 RRFYYHYMKRF
+543 RRFYYHYIKRF

-582 NPYVLEERLIWL
+582 NPYALEERLIQL

-605 RLDTLVAL
+605 RLDTLIVL
-613 KKIQAFYLKEKER
+613 KKIQAFYVKEKER
-626 FNTKIKILDLEK
+626 FKAKIKILDLEK
-638 SFETIIQGI
+638 SFETTIQG
-647 VFKGRIDRIDKT
+647 VAFKGRIDRIDKT

-670 FKNDLKLDNMSKTQ
+670 FKSELKLDNMSKTQ
-684 RGGLSPIEIAQIST
+684 IST
-698 DYQMAIEIAQI
+698 DYQMAV
-709 STDYQMAIYAFA
+709 YAFA
-721 LKNLGYKEPIKA
+721 LKNLGYKGPIKA

-742 LLEEDELILQ
+742 LLEEEEPILQ
-752 AKMDHLEF
+752 AKMHYLES
-760 SLIPKLKQEI
+760 SLIPKLKQEMV
-770 DFEKTSEAKDCEY
+770 FEKTLEAKDCEY

>member
-18 STRRLK
+18 STRCLK

-49 YIPNKKKIPNSA
+49 YIPNQKKIPKSA
-61 RLILMI
+61 RQILMI
-67 DTIKAIAKEKKSI
+67 DTIKAIAKEKKSV

-118 SSKDIYLD
+118 SFKDIYLD

-141 IKKLEGLGFYDK
+141 VKKLEELGFYDK
-153 IMQEKPA
+153 IMQKKLT

-185 QCLLEA
+185 QCLLEV

-231 KILSQTP
+231 KILSQTFND
-238 KRQKIEPK
+238 QKIEPK

-258 LVLQTIEEYLQKDND
+258 LVLQTTEEYLQENND

-314 ELVKILENLETSG
+314 ELVKILEDLQTSDCNLSG
-327 FDLSTSPL
+327 SAL
-335 LDLENLTL
+335 LDLENITL
-343 ALLEQQ
+343 VLLEQQ

-404 IQVMDTLETRGMQFD
+404 IRVMDTLETRGMQFD
-419 KIVIVDFNETC
+419 KIVVADFNETC

-473 EITLSYIESET
+473 EVVLSYIESET

-489 MLLELNLHIEPIKDA
+489 MLLELDLHIEPIKDA
-504 YTLFAPSLSKDYQE
+504 YTLFETSPIKEYQE

-554 KESPKDESNSA
+554 KESPKDENNSA

-576 AYEKDK
+576 AYKKDK

-605 RLDTLVAL
+605 RLDTLIAL
-613 KKIQAFYLKEKER
+613 KKIQDFYTKEKER
-626 FNTKIKILDLEK
+626 FKAKIKILDLEK
-638 SFETIIQGI
+638 SFETAIQGVI
-647 VFKGRIDRIDKT
+647 FKGRIDRIDKT
-659 ADNEMILLDYK
+659 ADNEIILLDYK

-684 RGGLSPIEIAQIST
+684 RGGLSP
-698 DYQMAIEIAQI
+698 IEIAQI

-770 DFEKTSEAKDCEY
+770 DFEKTLEVKDCEY

>member
-49 YIPNKKKIPNSA
+49 YIPNKKKIPKNA
-61 RLILMI
+61 RQILMI
-67 DTIKAIAKEKKSI
+67 DTIKAIAKEKKSA

-141 IKKLEGLGFYDK
+141 IKKLEELGFYDK
-153 IMQEKPA
+153 IMQEKPT

-185 QCLLEA
+185 QCLLEV

-231 KILSQTP
+231 KILSQTFND
-238 KRQKIEPK
+238 QKIEPK

-251 SYLKQSA
+251 SYLKQGA

-294 KNNNLNFAM
+294 RNNNLNFAM

-314 ELVKILENLETSG
+314 ELVKILEDLQTSG
-327 FDLSTSPL
+327 FDLSASPL
-335 LDLENLTL
+335 LDLESLTL
-343 ALLEQQ
+343 PLLEQQ
-349 SSKEKAPLKEAHSQI
+349 SSKEKAPLKEVHSQI
-364 MHQYHLLKDTLKNY
+364 MHQYHLLKDTLQNY

-404 IQVMDTLETRGMQFD
+404 IRVMDTLETRGMQFD
-419 KIVIVDFNETC
+419 KVVIVDFNETC

-484 SKVSN
+484 SKASN
-489 MLLELNLHIEPIKDA
+489 MLLELDLHTEPIKDA
-504 YTLFAPSLSKDYQE
+504 YTLFAPTPLKDYQE

-582 NPYVLEERLIWL
+582 NPYALEERLIWL

-626 FNTKIKILDLEK
+626 FKAKIKILDLEK
-638 SFETIIQGI
+638 SFETIIQGVI
-647 VFKGRIDRIDKT
+647 FKGRIDRIDKT
-659 ADNEMILLDYK
+659 ADNEIILLDYK

-684 RGGLSPIEIAQIST
+684 RGSLSP
-698 DYQMAIEIAQI
+698 IEIAQI

-721 LKNLGYKEPIKA
+721 LKNLGYKGPIKA

-760 SLIPKLKQEI
+760 SLIPKLKQEV
-770 DFEKTSEAKDCEY
+770 DFEKTLEAKDCEY

>member
-34 LPNAMSM
+34 LPSAMSM

-49 YIPNKKKIPNSA
+49 YIPNQKKIPKNA
-61 RLILMI
+61 CQILMI
-67 DTIKAIAKEKKSI
+67 DTIKAIAKEKKSA

-118 SSKDIYLD
+118 SFKDIYLD

-141 IKKLEGLGFYDK
+141 IKKLEELGFYDK
-153 IMQEKPA
+153 IMQKKPT

-185 QCLLEA
+185 QCLLEV

-231 KILSQTP
+231 KILSQTFND
-238 KRQKIEPK
+238 QKIEPK

-251 SYLKQSA
+251 SYLKQGA

-273 PNKMAIITPNAD
+273 PNKMAIVTPNAD

-294 KNNNLNFAM
+294 RNNNLNFAM

-314 ELVKILENLETSG
+314 ELVKILEDLQTSDFNLSESA
-327 FDLSTSPL
+327 L
-335 LDLENLTL
+335 LDLENITL
-343 ALLEQQ
+343 PLLEQQ
-349 SSKEKAPLKEAHSQI
+349 SSKEKAPLKEVHSQI

-404 IQVMDTLETRGMQFD
+404 IRVMDTLETRGMQFD
-419 KIVIVDFNETC
+419 KVVIVDFNETC

-484 SKVSN
+484 SKASN
-489 MLLELNLHIEPIKDA
+489 MLLELSLYIEPIKDA
-504 YTLFAPSLSKDYQE
+504 YTLFAPSPLKDYQE

-529 SFSASSLNAFLTCK
+529 SFSASSLNTFLTCK

-554 KESPKDESNSA
+554 KESPKDENNSA

-576 AYEKDK
+576 AYEKNK
-582 NPYVLEERLIWL
+582 SPNLLKERLIQL
-594 LETRENITPKE
+594 LEKKENTTPKE
-605 RLDTLVAL
+605 RLDTLVAIE
-613 KKIQAFYLKEKER
+613 KIQAFYKKEQQR
-626 FNTKIKILDLEK
+626 FSEKITILDLEK
-638 SFETIIQGI
+638 SFETIIEGI
-647 VFKGRIDRIDKT
+647 VFKGRIDRIDKN
-659 ADNEMILLDYK
+659 ADNEIILLDYK
-670 FKNDLKLDNMSKTQ
+670 FKSELQLDNMSKKQ
-684 RGGLSPIEIAQIST
+684 GEGLTPTER
-698 DYQMAIEIAQI
+698 AQI
-709 STDYQMAIYAFA
+709 STDYQMAIYACA
-721 LKNLGYKEPIKA
+721 LKNLGYKGPIKA

-742 LLEEDELILQ
+742 LVEEDEFTLQ

-770 DFEKTSEAKDCEY
+770 DFEKTLEVKDCEY

>member
-41 GSFFEQAF
+41 GNFFEQAF
-49 YIPNKKKIPNSA
+49 YIPNKKKIPNSV

-185 QCLLEA
+185 QCLLEV

-231 KILSQTP
+231 KILSQTFND
-238 KRQKIEPK
+238 QKIEPK

-251 SYLKQSA
+251 SYLKQGA

-314 ELVKILENLETSG
+314 ELVKILEDLQTSDCNLSESA
-327 FDLSTSPL
+327 L
-335 LDLENLTL
+335 LDLENITL

-364 MHQYHLLKDTLKNY
+364 MHQYHLLKNTLQNY

-389 EFEANFRLD
+389 EFEASFRLD

-404 IQVMDTLETRGMQFD
+404 IRVMDTLETRGMQFD

-473 EITLSYIESET
+473 EMVLSYIESET
-484 SKVSN
+484 SKASN
-489 MLLELNLHIEPIKDA
+489 MLLELDLHIEPIKDA
-504 YTLFAPSLSKDYQE
+504 YTLFAPSPLKDYQE

-554 KESPKDESNSA
+554 KESPKDENNSA

-582 NPYVLEERLIWL
+582 NPYALEERLIWL

-605 RLDTLVAL
+605 RLDTLIAL

-626 FNTKIKILDLEK
+626 FNAKIKILDLEK
-638 SFETIIQGI
+638 SFETTIQG
-647 VFKGRIDRIDKT
+647 VAFKGRIDRIDKT
-659 ADNEMILLDYK
+659 ADNEIILLDYK
-670 FKNDLKLDNMSKTQ
+670 FKSDLK
-684 RGGLSPIEIAQIST
+684 
-698 DYQMAIEIAQI
+698 EIAQI
-709 STDYQMAIYAFA
+709 STDYQMAIYACA

-742 LLEEDELILQ
+742 LLEEDELTLQ
-752 AKMDHLEF
+752 AKMDYLEF

-770 DFEKTSEAKDCEY
+770 DFEKTLEAKDCEY

>member
-49 YIPNKKKIPNSA
+49 YIPNKKKIPNSV

-67 DTIKAIAKEKKSI
+67 DTIKAIAKEKKSV

-141 IKKLEGLGFYDK
+141 VKKLEKLGFYDK

-170 SIEWHLDGFMSVFER
+170 SIEWYLDGFMSVFER
-185 QCLLEA
+185 QCLLEVA
-191 AELVPITLHLSCD
+191 KLVPITLHLSCD

-231 KILSQTP
+231 KILSQTFND
-238 KRQKIEPK
+238 QKIEPK

-251 SYLKQSA
+251 SYLKQGA

-294 KNNNLNFAM
+294 RNNNLNFAM

-314 ELVKILENLETSG
+314 ELVKILEDLETSG
-327 FDLSTSPL
+327 FDLSASPL

-349 SSKEKAPLKEAHSQI
+349 SSKEKAPLKEVHSQI

-404 IQVMDTLETRGMQFD
+404 IRVMDTLETRGMQFD

-444 LRKSLNLPTLLDK
+444 LRQSLNLPTLLDK

-473 EITLSYIESET
+473 EMVLSYIESET

-489 MLLELNLHIEPIKDA
+489 MLLELDLHIEPIKDA
-504 YTLFAPSLSKDYQE
+504 YTLFAPSPLKDYQE

-582 NPYVLEERLIWL
+582 NPYALEERLIWL

-638 SFETIIQGI
+638 SFETTIQGV

-659 ADNEMILLDYK
+659 ADNEIILLDYK
-670 FKNDLKLDNMSKTQ
+670 FKSDLKLDNMSKTQ
-684 RGGLSPIEIAQIST
+684 REGLSP
-698 DYQMAIEIAQI
+698 IEIAQI

-721 LKNLGYKEPIKA
+721 LKNLGYKGPIKA

-742 LLEEDELILQ
+742 LVEEDELTLQ

-770 DFEKTSEAKDCEY
+770 GFEKTSEVKDCEY

>member
-49 YIPNKKKIPNSA
+49 YIPNKKKIPNNA
-61 RLILMI
+61 RQILMI

-141 IKKLEGLGFYDK
+141 IKKLEKLGFYDK
-153 IMQEKPA
+153 IMQEKPT

-231 KILSQTP
+231 KILSQTFND
-238 KRQKIEPK
+238 QKIEPK

-251 SYLKQSA
+251 SYLKQGA

-314 ELVKILENLETSG
+314 ELVKILEDLETSG
-327 FDLSTSPL
+327 FDLSSSPL

-343 ALLEQQ
+343 PLLEQQ
-349 SSKEKAPLKEAHSQI
+349 SSKEKASLKEVHSQI
-364 MHQYHLLKDTLKNY
+364 MHQYHLLKDALKNY

-404 IQVMDTLETRGMQFD
+404 IRVMDTLETRGMQFD

-473 EITLSYIESET
+473 EIALSYIESET
-484 SKVSN
+484 SKASN
-489 MLLELNLHIEPIKDA
+489 MLLELDLHIEPIKDA
-504 YTLFAPSLSKDYQE
+504 YTLFAPSPLKDYQE

-554 KESPKDESNSA
+554 KETPKDENNSA
-565 VGSLLHELLKE
+565 VGSLIHELLKE

-582 NPYVLEERLIWL
+582 NPYALEERLIWL

-626 FNTKIKILDLEK
+626 FKAKIKILDLEK
-638 SFETIIQGI
+638 SFETIIQGVI
-647 VFKGRIDRIDKT
+647 FKGRIDRIDKT
-659 ADNEMILLDYK
+659 ADNEIILLDYK

-698 DYQMAIEIAQI
+698 DYQMAI
-709 STDYQMAIYAFA
+709 YAFA
-721 LKNLGYKEPIKA
+721 LKNLGYKDPIKA

-742 LLEEDELILQ
+742 LVEEDELILQ

-770 DFEKTSEAKDCEY
+770 DFEKTLEAKDCEY

>member
-8 LEKTPLFVFS
+8 LEKAPLFVFS

-49 YIPNKKKIPNSA
+49 YIPNQKKIPKSV
-61 RLILMI
+61 RQILMI
-67 DTIKAIAKEKKSI
+67 DTIKAIAKEKKSV

-118 SSKDIYLD
+118 SFKDIYLD

-141 IKKLEGLGFYDK
+141 VKKLEELGFYDK
-153 IMQEKPA
+153 IMQKKPT

-185 QCLLEA
+185 QCLLEV

-231 KILSQTP
+231 KILSQTFND
-238 KRQKIEPK
+238 QKIEPK

-251 SYLKQSA
+251 NYLKQGA
-258 LVLQTIEEYLQKDND
+258 LVLQTTEEYLQENNN
-273 PNKMAIITPNAD
+273 PNKMAIVTPNAD

-314 ELVKILENLETSG
+314 ELVKILEDLETSDL
-327 FDLSTSPL
+327 DLSGSAL
-335 LDLENLTL
+335 LDLENITL

-404 IQVMDTLETRGMQFD
+404 IRVMDTLETRGMQFD
-419 KIVIVDFNETC
+419 KIVVADFNETC
-430 VPSLKDCDLFLNSA
+430 VPSFKDCDLFLNSA

-473 EITLSYIESET
+473 EVALSYIESET
-484 SKVSN
+484 SKASS
-489 MLLELNLHIEPIKDA
+489 MLLELDLHIEPIKDA
-504 YTLFAPSLSKDYQE
+504 YTLFETSPIKEYQE

-543 RRFYYHYMKRF
+543 RRFYYHYIKRL
-554 KESPKDESNSA
+554 KETPKDESNSA
-565 VGSLLHELLKE
+565 VGSLIHELLKE

-582 NPYVLEERLIWL
+582 DPHALEERLIWL
-594 LETRENITPKE
+594 LEARENVTPKE
-605 RLDTLVAL
+605 RLDTLVVL
-613 KKIQAFYLKEKER
+613 KKIQAFYKKERER
-626 FNTKIKILDLEK
+626 FNAGVTILDLEK
-638 SFETIIQGI
+638 SFETAIQGV

-659 ADNEMILLDYK
+659 ADNEIILLDYK

-684 RGGLSPIEIAQIST
+684 RGDLSPIEIAQIST
-698 DYQMAIEIAQI
+698 DYQMAI
-709 STDYQMAIYAFA
+709 YACA

-742 LLEEDELILQ
+742 LLEEDEPILQ

-770 DFEKTSEAKDCEY
+770 DFEKTLEVKDCEY

>member
-8 LEKTPLFVFS
+8 LEKAPLFVFS

-24 HFYLEQGEGF
+24 HFYLERGEGF
-34 LPNAMSM
+34 LPSAMSM

-49 YIPNKKKIPNSA
+49 YIPNQKKIPKNA
-61 RLILMI
+61 CQILMI
-67 DTIKAIAKEKKSI
+67 DTIKAIAKEKKSA

-118 SSKDIYLD
+118 SFKDIYLD

-141 IKKLEGLGFYDK
+141 VKKLEELGFYDK
-153 IMQEKPA
+153 IMQKKPA

-185 QCLLEA
+185 QCLLEV

-231 KILSQTP
+231 KILSQTFND
-238 KRQKIEPK
+238 QKIEPK

-258 LVLQTIEEYLQKDND
+258 LVLQTTEEYLQENND

-314 ELVKILENLETSG
+314 ELVKILEDLQTSDC
-327 FDLSTSPL
+327 DLSGSAL
-335 LDLENLTL
+335 LDLENITL

-404 IQVMDTLETRGMQFD
+404 IRVMDTLETRGMQFD
-419 KIVIVDFNETC
+419 KIVVADFNETC

-473 EITLSYIESET
+473 EVALSYIESET

-489 MLLELNLHIEPIKDA
+489 MLLELDLHIEPIKDA
-504 YTLFAPSLSKDYQE
+504 YTLFETSPIKEYQE

-554 KESPKDESNSA
+554 KETPKDENNSA

-582 NPYVLEERLIWL
+582 TPHLLEERLIWL

-626 FNTKIKILDLEK
+626 FNAKIKILDLEK
-638 SFETIIQGI
+638 SFETIIQGV
-647 VFKGRIDRIDKT
+647 VFKGRIDRIDKD
-659 ADNEMILLDYK
+659 ANNEIVLLDYK
-670 FKNDLKLDNMSKTQ
+670 FKSDLKLDNMSEKQ
-684 RGGLSPIEIAQIST
+684 RKSLSPIEIAQIST
-698 DYQMAIEIAQI
+698 DYQMAI
-709 STDYQMAIYAFA
+709 YACA

-770 DFEKTSEAKDCEY
+770 DFEKTLEVKDCEY

>member
-34 LPNAMSM
+34 LPSAMSM

-49 YIPNKKKIPNSA
+49 YIPNKKKIPKNA
-61 RLILMI
+61 RQILMI

-141 IKKLEGLGFYDK
+141 IKKLEKLGFYDK
-153 IMQEKPA
+153 IMQEKPT

-185 QCLLEA
+185 QCLLEV

-231 KILSQTP
+231 KILSQTFND
-238 KRQKIEPK
+238 QKIEPK

-258 LVLQTIEEYLQKDND
+258 LVLQTIEEYLQQDND

-314 ELVKILENLETSG
+314 ELVKILEDLEASG
-327 FDLSTSPL
+327 DLSASPL

-389 EFEANFRLD
+389 EFEASFRLD

-404 IQVMDTLETRGMQFD
+404 IRVMDTLETRGMQFD

-444 LRKSLNLPTLLDK
+444 LRQSLNLPTLLDK

-473 EITLSYIESET
+473 EMVLSYIESET
-484 SKVSN
+484 SKASN
-489 MLLELNLHIEPIKDA
+489 MLLELNLHTEPVKDA
-504 YTLFAPSLSKDYQE
+504 YTLFAPTPLKDYQE

-543 RRFYYHYMKRF
+543 RRFYYHYMKCF
-554 KESPKDESNSA
+554 KESPKDENNSA

-582 NPYVLEERLIWL
+582 NPYALEERLVQL
-594 LETRENITPKE
+594 LKTRENITPKE
-605 RLDTLVAL
+605 RLDTLIAL
-613 KKIQAFYLKEKER
+613 KKIQAFYVKEKER
-626 FNTKIKILDLEK
+626 FKAKIKILDLEK
-638 SFETIIQGI
+638 SFETTIQG
-647 VFKGRIDRIDKT
+647 VAFKGRIDRIDKT

-670 FKNDLKLDNMSKTQ
+670 FKSELKLDNMSKTQ
-684 RGGLSPIEIAQIST
+684 KGDLSPIENAQIST
-698 DYQMAIEIAQI
+698 DYQMAV
-709 STDYQMAIYAFA
+709 YAFA

-742 LLEEDELILQ
+742 LLEEEGLTLQ
-752 AKMDHLEF
+752 AKMHYLEY

-770 DFEKTSEAKDCEY
+770 DFEKTLEVKDCEY
-783 CSFKDMCN
+783 CFFKDMCN

>member
-61 RLILMI
+61 RQILMI

-118 SSKDIYLD
+118 SFKDIYLD

-141 IKKLEGLGFYDK
+141 IKKLEKLGFYDK

-185 QCLLEA
+185 QCLLEV

-231 KILSQTP
+231 KILSQTFND
-238 KRQKIEPK
+238 QKIEPK

-251 SYLKQSA
+251 SYLKQGA
-258 LVLQTIEEYLQKDND
+258 LVLQTTEEYLQKDND

-294 KNNNLNFAM
+294 QNNNLNFAM

-314 ELVKILENLETSG
+314 ELVKILEDLEASG
-327 FDLSTSPL
+327 DLSASPL
-335 LDLENLTL
+335 LDLESLTIP
-343 ALLEQQ
+343 LLEQQ
-349 SSKEKAPLKEAHSQI
+349 SSKEKASLKEAHSQI

-404 IQVMDTLETRGMQFD
+404 IRVMDTLETRGMQFD

-473 EITLSYIESET
+473 EIVLSYIESET

-489 MLLELNLHIEPIKDA
+489 MLLELDLHIEPIKDA
-504 YTLFAPSLSKDYQE
+504 YTLFAPSPLKDYQE

-582 NPYVLEERLIWL
+582 NPYALEERLIWL

-613 KKIQAFYLKEKER
+613 KKIQAFYVKEKER
-626 FNTKIKILDLEK
+626 FKAKIKILDLEK
-638 SFETIIQGI
+638 SFETTIQG
-647 VFKGRIDRIDKT
+647 VAFKGCIDRIDKT
-659 ADNEMILLDYK
+659 ADNEIILLDYK
-670 FKNDLKLDNMSKTQ
+670 FKSDLKLDNMSKKQ

-698 DYQMAIEIAQI
+698 DYQM
-709 STDYQMAIYAFA
+709 TIYAFA
-721 LKNLGYKEPIKA
+721 LKNLGYKGPIKA

-752 AKMDHLEF
+752 AKMDHLEY

-770 DFEKTSEAKDCEY
+770 DFEKTLEVKDCEY

>member
-41 GSFFEQAF
+41 GNFFEQAF

-67 DTIKAIAKEKKSI
+67 DTIKTIAKEKKSI

-126 YEKHLEVLEMIYDRY
+126 YEKHLEVLEMIYERY
-141 IKKLEGLGFYDK
+141 IKKLEELGFYDK

-231 KILSQTP
+231 KILSQTFND
-238 KRQKIEPK
+238 QKIEPK

-251 SYLKQSA
+251 SYLKQGA

-314 ELVKILENLETSG
+314 ELVKILEDLETSD
-327 FDLSTSPL
+327 FDLSGSAL
-335 LDLENLTL
+335 LDLESLTL
-343 ALLEQQ
+343 PLLEQQ

-364 MHQYHLLKDTLKNY
+364 MHQYHLLKDTLQNY
-378 SLKDLLHLYLQ
+378 NLKDLLHLYLQ

-404 IQVMDTLETRGMQFD
+404 IRVMDTLETRGMQFD

-484 SKVSN
+484 SKASN

-504 YTLFAPSLSKDYQE
+504 YTLFAPSPLKDYQE

-554 KESPKDESNSA
+554 KESPKDESNST
-565 VGSLLHELLKE
+565 VGSLIHELLKE

-626 FNTKIKILDLEK
+626 FKAKIKILDLEK
-638 SFETIIQGI
+638 SFETIIQGV

-659 ADNEMILLDYK
+659 ADNEIILLDYK
-670 FKNDLKLDNMSKTQ
+670 FKSDLKLDNMSKTQ
-684 RGGLSPIEIAQIST
+684 RGDLSPKEIAQIST
-698 DYQMAIEIAQI
+698 DYQM
-709 STDYQMAIYAFA
+709 TIYAFA

-742 LLEEDELILQ
+742 LVEEDEPTLQ

-770 DFEKTSEAKDCEY
+770 VFEKTLEAKDCEY

>member
-8 LEKTPLFVFS
+8 LEKAPLFVFS

-49 YIPNKKKIPNSA
+49 YIPNQKKIPKSA
-61 RLILMI
+61 RQILMI
-67 DTIKAIAKEKKSI
+67 DTIKAIAKEKKSA

-118 SSKDIYLD
+118 SFKDIYLD

-141 IKKLEGLGFYDK
+141 VKKLEELGFYDK
-153 IMQEKPA
+153 IMQKKPT

-185 QCLLEA
+185 QCLLEV

-231 KILSQTP
+231 KILSQTFNN
-238 KRQKIEPK
+238 QKIEPK

-258 LVLQTIEEYLQKDND
+258 LVLQTTEEYLQENND

-314 ELVKILENLETSG
+314 ELVKILEDLETSDL
-327 FDLSTSPL
+327 DLSGSAL

-343 ALLEQQ
+343 PLLEQQ

-404 IQVMDTLETRGMQFD
+404 IRVMDTLETRGMQFD
-419 KIVIVDFNETC
+419 KIVIADFNETC

-463 YYYQLFKNSK
+463 YYYQLFRNSK
-473 EITLSYIESET
+473 EVALSYIESET
-484 SKVSN
+484 LKASN
-489 MLLELNLHIEPIKDA
+489 MLLELDLHTEPIKDA
-504 YTLFAPSLSKDYQE
+504 YTLFETIPIKEYQE

-543 RRFYYHYMKRF
+543 RRFYYHYIKRF
-554 KESPKDESNSA
+554 KETPKDESNSA
-565 VGSLLHELLKE
+565 VGSLIHELLKK

-582 NPYVLEERLIWL
+582 TPHSLEERLIWL
-594 LETRENITPKE
+594 LKTRENVTLKE

-613 KKIQAFYLKEKER
+613 KKIQAFYKKERER
-626 FNTKIKILDLEK
+626 FNTEITILNLEK
-638 SFETIIQGI
+638 SFETIIQG
-647 VFKGRIDRIDKT
+647 VAFKGRIDRIDKD
-659 ADNEMILLDYK
+659 ANNEIVLLDYK
-670 FKNDLKLDNMSKTQ
+670 FKSDLKLDNMSKTQ

-698 DYQMAIEIAQI
+698 DYQMAI
-709 STDYQMAIYAFA
+709 YARA

-742 LLEEDELILQ
+742 LIEEEKPILQ

-770 DFEKTSEAKDCEY
+770 DFEKTLEVKDCEY